1 MRLSGKHFAKIIGG
15 IAEKQT
21 SLEKNKHIY

>member
-21 SLEKNKHIY
+21 SPGKNKHIY